1 MRWVDEGK
9 FGANELESVRSQT
22 RLSSSS
28 FVVNQQQTVR
38 WVRHRTT
45 MVSFRTAVVSVGTL
59 MRNRLTYFA
68 RTRSG

>member
-38 WVRHRTT
+38 HSMA

-59 MRNRLTYFA
+59 MRNRLTYFG

>member
-38 WVRHRTT
+38 WVGTSLDGYGF
-45 MVSFRTAVVSVGTL
+45 VSYGGGVSWNVD
-59 MRNRLTYFA
+59 A
-68 RTRSG
+68 